1 MKRPKNSNGSDE
13 AGGQVASQ
21 APVVPIVGIGASAG
35 GIDALLTF
43 VPAIIA
49 DSGLAYVIVQHLD
62 PDHGSH
68 LSELL
73 ARRSKVGVHLIAN
86 DTAVEPNNIYVIPPN
101 AALSIVDGHLR
112 LAPPTQERGSRTP
125 IDGFLL
131 SLAEAR
137 GEYAACAILSGT
149 GSDGTL
155 GLRAIKEHGGVTFAQ
170 QEAEYDGMMRSAL
183 GTGLVDFVLPVGE
196 IAG

>member
-1 MKRPKNSNGSDE
+1 MKRPKNSNGNDE
-13 AGGQVASQ
+13 AGGLTASQ

-35 GIDALLTF
+35 GIDALLNF

-73 ARRSKVGVHLIAN
+73 ARRSRGGFPLTET
-86 DTAVEPNNIYVIPPN
+86 DGAVEQNNIYVIPPN
-101 AALSIVDGHLR
+101 AALSMGDAPRR
-112 LAPPTQERGSRTP
+112 LAPPIQERGSRTP

-137 GEYAACAILSGT
+137 G
-149 GSDGTL
+149 
-155 GLRAIKEHGGVTFAQ
+155 
-170 QEAEYDGMMRSAL
+170 
-183 GTGLVDFVLPVGE
+183 
-196 IAG
+196 

>member
-43 VPAIIA
+43 FPAIIA

-73 ARRSKVGVHLIAN
+73 ARRSNVSVQVIHD
-86 DTAVEPNNIYVIPPN
+86 DTAVEPNKIYVIPPN
-101 AALSIVDGHLR
+101 AAISIEDDHLR
-112 LAPPTQERGSRTP
+112 LMPPVQERGLRT
-125 IDGFLL
+125 
-131 SLAEAR
+131 
-137 GEYAACAILSGT
+137 
-149 GSDGTL
+149 
-155 GLRAIKEHGGVTFAQ
+155 
-170 QEAEYDGMMRSAL
+170 
-183 GTGLVDFVLPVGE
+183 
-196 IAG
+196 